1 MKKEVR
7 VKKPLAIY
15 IYFNKTRFRLTPG
28 DIPLAEFIR
37 VRNWL
42 EKVIEWKTAKLI
54 KPPRMK
60 KRFKSNKPALEET
73 K

>member
-1 MKKEVR
+1 MVINEEFT

-42 EKVIEWKTAKLI
+42 EKVIKWKTANE
-54 KPPRMK
+54 
-60 KRFKSNKPALEET
+60 KRS
-73 K
+73 